1 MKLVAQ
7 KRAANDKQ
15 DLLTF
20 VRADGSTSSVEM
32 PRQGVL
38 PHDLIHYVVESGL
51 ALRNGFLSLVAR
63 GAEARFV
70 MELTHDPQQRA
81 VEQGAVQAE
90 AAVEALQT
98 QLWNGAFDPEA
109 FAYGLEMAATAR
121 GIAPLPPPDVR
132 AARGLY
138 DQAVALHQQWRALP
152 PFGTLELE
160 FAVPT

>member
-1 MKLVAQ
+1 MKLIAQ
-7 KRAANDKQ
+7 KRAASDKQ

-20 VRADGSTSSVEM
+20 VRADGSTTSVEM

-51 ALRNGFLSLVAR
+51 ALRDGFLSLVAR

-70 MELTHDPQQRA
+70 MALTHDPQKRTA
-81 VEQGAVQAE
+81 ERGAVQAE

-121 GIAPLPPPDVR
+121 DIVPPPPPDVR
-132 AARGLY
+132 AARGLFER
-138 DQAVALHQQWRALP
+138 AVALHQQWRALP

-160 FAVPT
+160 FAVPA